1 MPKVINATVEELEAA
16 RNELKGLI
24 AKLNKGK
31 ADKEEVQPPATRVQN
46 NVDDLTEIVNKN
58 AKVAE
63 EAASNFRQEAKD
75 YCDSKTSDVRSEVL
89 SALAEE
95 EDARSSGQS
104 QLEAQIQQLD
114 VDVRNAFADE
124 LTSLCVKI
132 EEEFAT
138 LRQELTDLIERKAQE
153 AADHTS
159 RVQTELS
166 AELAELR
173 KEVADRDSE
182 SRALFADK
190 LQKQKDAMEEA
201 HCKMNATADQDRN
214 NTNAAVAGIHEMLE
228 EHRRAAASQTQSSKE
243 EVSQALQDFQ
253 MESWKKFSEVDQR
266 NDRHQDF
273 LKMLDQVL
281 ARRVEWLLHE
291 ASSLLP
297 SGEEPEQP
305 SSPSLRY
312 KSYFSPKFTAAGCR
326 GLQLELRVLKGSR
339 SPGPGGPGP
348 DNCSLHLWCPTNTQL
363 HVRFFAGEKWVTME
377 KAQNQDG
384 PIGAKRMGLLQDHIS
399 LEDDTLRVGV
409 EILEAIQ
416 EVGEEALVKAIQ
428 TEEQGFVPLDD
439 VIQPYG
445 SSELL
450 FQRHI
455 NHRVLSQV
463 RKEVDKMQCKMVKR
477 VEWLLTEA
485 DQLER
490 QFPHDHPIC
499 SPVFSAGGVD
509 GMQFIF
515 YPLGYRD
522 STEGFC
528 SLFLY
533 CPSGVNIKC
542 NLNAGSQKRDASN
555 NFKEAGAFGRCNFCR
570 LDSAIDTD
578 TNTALLWLEI
588 EELIQESKKTMEDEK
603 RKVKKP
609 PALELE
615 SAAPGPAGSVKLVRI
630 ANTDYLTEVRRLPA
644 MWTDQKLGDFVKK
657 PEGYRNFKELVG
669 RQRAPTHTGKLVDG
683 GAASV
688 GGATGRGAPSTMT
701 TARQPDTVR
710 SESMPVL
717 RSDRGLAMDLTAPG
731 PDALPLLCGPHGEF
745 GSDQGYGSPLL
756 WAGKSR
762 KARSSTSFRQRF

>member
-1 MPKVINATVEELEAA
+1 MPKVVNATVEELEAA
-16 RNELKGLI
+16 RSELKGLI

-46 NVDDLTEIVNKN
+46 NVDDLTEIVNQN
-58 AKVAE
+58 AKNAE
-63 EAASNFRQEAKD
+63 EAVGKIRQETKD
-75 YCDSKTSDVRSEVL
+75 YCDGSLSSMRNEVL
-89 SALAEE
+89 GTLSQEE
-95 EDARSSGQS
+95 EARTSGQS

-138 LRQELTDLIERKAQE
+138 LRQDLTELIERKATE
-153 AADHTS
+153 AAEHTTK
-159 RVQTELS
+159 VQNELS
-166 AELAELR
+166 AELADFR
-173 KEVADRDSE
+173 KQAAERDAE
-182 SRALFADK
+182 TRAIAAENLKA
-190 LQKQKDAMEEA
+190 QKDATDEA
-201 HCKMNATADQDRN
+201 HRRTNATADEDRL
-214 NTNAAVAGIHEMLE
+214 NTKNSVTCIREMLE
-228 EHRRAAASQTQSSKE
+228 ESRNTAASQTQTSKE
-243 EVSQALQDFQ
+243 EVSQALLELKT
-253 MESWKKFSEVDQR
+253 ESWNKFSEVDHR

-291 ASSLLP
+291 ASSLL
-297 SGEEPEQP
+297 SQSEEPEVP
-305 SSPSLRY
+305 STPTARY
-312 KSYFSPKFTAAGCR
+312 KSYFSPKFSAAGCR
-326 GLQLELRVLKGSR
+326 GLQLELRVLKGSAKS
-339 SPGPGGPGP
+339 SPGPGP
-348 DNCSLHLWCPTNTQL
+348 DECSLHLWCPTNTQL
-363 HVRFFAGEKWVTME
+363 HVRFYAGEKWVTME
-377 KAQNQDG
+377 KAQYLDG
-384 PIGAKRMGLLQDHIS
+384 PIGAKRMGVLQDHIN

-416 EVGEEALVKAIQ
+416 EVGQEDLIKAIQ
-428 TEEQGFVPLDD
+428 SEEPDHAACDEAALYQT
-439 VIQPYG
+439 
-445 SSELL
+445 SELL
-450 FQRHI
+450 FHRHI

-485 DQLER
+485 DQLDR

-499 SPVFSAGGVD
+499 SPIFSAGGVD

-528 SLFLY
+528 SFFLY
-533 CPSGVNIKC
+533 CPGGVNIKC

-555 NFKEAGAFGRCNFCR
+555 YFHEAGAFGRCNFCR

-578 TNTALLWLEI
+578 TNTALLWLEV
-588 EELIQESKKTMEDEK
+588 EELIQESKKSFEEEK
-603 RKVKKP
+603 RKGKKP
-609 PALELE
+609 AALELE

-657 PEGYRNFKELVG
+657 PDGFRPFKDLVG
-669 RQRAPTHTGKLVDG
+669 RQKPQGAGSAGRVFDSNGAG
-683 GAASV
+683 GT
-688 GGATGRGAPSTMT
+688 TGRGAPSTLT
-701 TARQPDTVR
+701 TVRQPDTVR
-710 SESMPVL
+710 SESMPAL
-717 RSDRGLAMDLTAPG
+717 RSDRGVAMMDLTPAG
-731 PDALPLLCGPHGEF
+731 PDTLPLLCGPQGEF

-762 KARSSTSFRQRF
+762 KARSSASFRQRF

>member
-1 MPKVINATVEELEAA
+1 M
-16 RNELKGLI
+16 
-24 AKLNKGK
+24 
-31 ADKEEVQPPATRVQN
+31 
-46 NVDDLTEIVNKN
+46 
-58 AKVAE
+58 
-63 EAASNFRQEAKD
+63 
-75 YCDSKTSDVRSEVL
+75 
-89 SALAEE
+89 
-95 EDARSSGQS
+95 
-104 QLEAQIQQLD
+104 
-114 VDVRNAFADE
+114 
-124 LTSLCVKI
+124 
-132 EEEFAT
+132 
-138 LRQELTDLIERKAQE
+138 
-153 AADHTS
+153 
-159 RVQTELS
+159 
-166 AELAELR
+166 
-173 KEVADRDSE
+173 
-182 SRALFADK
+182 
-190 LQKQKDAMEEA
+190 
-201 HCKMNATADQDRN
+201 
-214 NTNAAVAGIHEMLE
+214 
-228 EHRRAAASQTQSSKE
+228 
-243 EVSQALQDFQ
+243 
-253 MESWKKFSEVDQR
+253 
-266 NDRHQDF
+266 
-273 LKMLDQVL
+273 
-281 ARRVEWLLHE
+281 
-291 ASSLLP
+291 
-297 SGEEPEQP
+297 
-305 SSPSLRY
+305 
-312 KSYFSPKFTAAGCR
+312 
-326 GLQLELRVLKGSR
+326 LKGSR